1 MIDRREFTAGLLSL
15 AAIPASKAEA
25 QTAQPGADLKTLT
38 SGVFQFG
45 PAKGSAGRVG
55 HQYLLGMLTAGN
67 VRLEMHETIQQP
79 NAEHEAIGHHLHN
92 EVWCVQRGTASLF
105 INGTEH
111 RMDAGDVG
119 LVCAGDQ
126 HWIKNAGP
134 TELAYFVLAIG
145 PRE

>member
-1 MIDRREFTAGLLSL
+1 MIDRREFTTGLLALS
-15 AAIPASKAEA
+15 AAGKASA
-25 QTAQPGADLKTLT
+25 QTAPRTELKTLT
-38 SGVFQFG
+38 SGVFPPG
-45 PAKGSAGRVG
+45 PAKPGADRVG

-79 NAEHEAIGHHLHN
+79 GAEHEAIGTHLHN
-92 EVWCVQRGTASLF
+92 EVWCVQRGVASLF

-111 RMDAGDVG
+111 KMEAGDVG
-119 LVCAGDQ
+119 LVCAGDT
-126 HWIKNAGP
+126 HWIKNAGS